1 MNIKAY
7 FLKRVRKNIFK
18 YRLLNK
24 QNSAITIMCYYQR
37 GAFFLSFLLSFP
49 LSFFLS
55 FFISTLIEL
64 IVTVRIDQN
73 EDEFIKMV
81 MS

>member
-7 FLKRVRKNIFK
+7 FLKRVRKNILK
-18 YRLLNK
+18 YRLL
-24 QNSAITIMCYYQR
+24 NSAITIMCYYQR
-37 GAFFLSFLLSFP
+37 GAFFLSFFLSFLPSFP

-64 IVTVRIDQN
+64 IVRIDQN